1 MILRP
6 FPTKKEIFWKFPWA
20 AVPSLENRTVEEIP
34 RLSHTILVNI
44 KRQGADMIPDP
55 DTKLLSGDFLYFL
68 TESRHTEEIH
78 HLCEAQI
85 PKDHIR

>member
-1 MILRP
+1 VGSGSI
-6 FPTKKEIFWKFPWA
+6 
-20 AVPSLENRTVEEIP
+20 LENRTVEEIP
-34 RLSHTILVNI
+34 RLSHTVLVNI

>member
-1 MILRP
+1 
-6 FPTKKEIFWKFPWA
+6 
-20 AVPSLENRTVEEIP
+20 
-34 RLSHTILVNI
+34 
-44 KRQGADMIPDP
+44 MIPDP